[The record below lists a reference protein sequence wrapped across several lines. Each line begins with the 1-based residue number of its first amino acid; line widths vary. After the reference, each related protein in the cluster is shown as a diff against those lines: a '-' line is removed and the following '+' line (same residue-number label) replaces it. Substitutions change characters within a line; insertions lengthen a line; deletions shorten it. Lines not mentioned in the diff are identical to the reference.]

1 MQALLKPLT
10 KMKKIVTSLVLLLA
24 MSMSASVIHAQ
35 KSSDEVLFT
44 VDGTPVTKGEFLYVY
59 QKNNPSKKN
68 DMSRESLQEYLDLYI
83 NFKLKVAE
91 AHALHIDTTRKV
103 REELDKYGD
112 QLIKSNFDKEVLEP
126 AIRKHYERMKTE
138 RMVYHVMQGLGA
150 SSTAEDSAKAL
161 MQISEAWQAVQ
172 DGTAF
177 ETVAT
182 NYSTD
187 PNAEKSGGRVGWVT
201 GFSIPDM
208 HFEDMTFETPI
219 GKVSPIFETKYGY
232 HYLTV
237 KEERPSSGKVKVQH
251 ILVKV
256 PQAANPEA
264 EAKAKMRADSI
275 YNLLRSG
282 AQTFDALVELSD
294 DQTTAQRGGH
304 LDWFGV
310 GKMVAPFEAAAFALK
325 NPGDISEPVRT
336 SYGWHIIRLEE
347 KQGLG
352 SFEEVSPDIKNRIE
366 RSSQYTDLRN
376 DYVNQVRE
384 RYKFSE
390 YPENKNAVIAVLDSN
405 FINNSWNADMA
416 KGMDQPIF
424 AIGDKTFT
432 QDDFAITLQVKQRA
446 FRDKN
451 IENKANKIYQ
461 QAFENMLIEYDM
473 SQRNIDFS
481 RLMQEYRDCIPLFAL
496 LEEKVW
502 TAAAKDT
509 AGLEAFYEA
518 HKTDYM
524 WEERVAA
531 TIYNCADA
539 ATAKSVR
546 KLVKKNTADSLILAK
561 INTDSVQRVTIQSGK
576 FLPGQNTNVDN
587 MNKKPGTSDDIL
599 NASGNITFV
608 KLHNV
613 VPAQPK
619 TLAEARGYVI
629 SDYQDQ
635 LEKNWIASLRK
646 KYPVQVNELVFNS
659 MVQ

>member
-1 MQALLKPLT
+1 LQALLKPLS
-10 KMKKIVTSLVLLLA
+10 KMKKIVTSLILLLTI
-24 MSMSASVIHAQ
+24 SFSASVLVAQ
-35 KSSDEVLFT
+35 TGSDEVLFT
-44 VDGTPVTKGEFLYVY
+44 VDGNPVTKGEFLYVY
-59 QKNNPSKKN
+59 QKNNPTKKN

-91 AHALHIDTTRKV
+91 AHALRIDTTRKV

-126 AIRKHYERMKTE
+126 AIRKHYDRMKTE
-138 RMVYHVMQGLGA
+138 RLVFHVMQALA
-150 SSTAEDSAKAL
+150 ANSTAEDSAKAIA
-161 MQISEAWQAVQ
+161 QITEAWEAVQ
-172 DGTAF
+172 KGEDF
-177 ETVAT
+177 ERVAV

-187 PNAEKSGGRVGWVT
+187 PNAEKTGGRVGWVT

-208 HFEDMTFETPI
+208 HFEDMTFETPV
-219 GKVSPIFETKYGY
+219 GKVSPVFQTKYGY
-232 HYLTV
+232 HFLTV

-251 ILVKV
+251 ILIKV
-256 PQAANPEA
+256 PQAANPEM

-275 YNLLRSG
+275 YTLLRSG
-282 AQTFDALVELSD
+282 ERSFDELVSLSD
-294 DQTTAQRGGH
+294 DQTTAQRGGQ

-310 GKMVAPFEAAAFALK
+310 GKMVAPFESAAFALQ

-336 SYGWHIIRLEE
+336 SYGWHIIRLQE

-352 SFEEVSPDIKNRIE
+352 TFEEVSPDIKNRIE

-376 DYVNQVRE
+376 DYVNKVRN
-384 RYKFSE
+384 RYAFNE
-390 YPENKNAVIAVLDSN
+390 YPENKMAVIATLDSS

-416 KGMDQPIF
+416 KGMDKPVF
-424 AIGDKTFT
+424 TIGDKTFD

-451 IENKANKIYQ
+451 IDNKANKIYQ
-461 QAFENMLIEYDM
+461 QAYENMLIEYDM
-473 SQRNIDFS
+473 SERNVDFS
-481 RLMQEYRDCIPLFAL
+481 RLMQEYRDGIPLFAL

-518 HKTDYM
+518 NKTDYM

-561 INTDSVQRVTIQSGK
+561 INTDSVQNVTIQSGK

-608 KLHNV
+608 KLHNI

-646 KYPVQVNELVFNS
+646 KYPVKVNESVFNS
-659 MVQ
+659 MVE